1 MNEWITLAI
10 TWGIILLVGCVGHL
24 LIYRLLMTLVQ
35 RTHSE
40 IVRPFVLRAYRP
52 AQWLAVTIFIG
63 LSLPAFWPFSYEAVA
78 EQALSL
84 VMILLV
90 AMTVMRCLDALRD
103 ILLMRF
109 KMEDA
114 DNRRARMIH
123 TQLNLFRRVAFVLI
137 CAVALGMA
145 LMTFESVRNLGST
158 LLASAGIV
166 GVIVGVAAQRTLG
179 TFIAGLQIAVTQPI
193 RLDDVVIV
201 EGEWGRIEEIT
212 LTYVVIRIWDQ
223 RRLIVPIN
231 HFIEKPFQN
240 WTRISADLLGT
251 VYFYVD
257 YTVPTEPIRE
267 QLKTILEASPHWD
280 QRVCVLQVTNA
291 TERTVELRAL
301 MSARNSSAAWD
312 LRCEVRE
319 KLLAFIQQQYPEH
332 LPKVRA
338 ELKGGSVQGDAL
350 AGTQCPC
357 NTIATHRRSNM
368 CIQFSCP
375 HCSNRVQA
383 PDDSAGKMSVC
394 PQCKQGLVIPYKA
407 VEKVPKQ
414 QEPDILSTPKE
425 QRKIDPTVGEPG
437 MSESGESQEKSNGD
451 EK

>member
-1 MNEWITLAI
+1 MDQAWLTLAI
-10 TWGIILLVGCVGHL
+10 TWGTILTIGCVGHL
-24 LIYRLLMTLVQ
+24 LIYRLLLALAR

-40 IVRPFVLRAYRP
+40 LLIPLVRRAYRP
-52 AQWLAVTIFIG
+52 AQWLGITIFIS
-63 LSLPAFWPFSYEAVA
+63 LSLPALWPFAHEKVA
-78 EQALSL
+78 QKTVSL
-84 VMILLV
+84 VMIILV
-90 AMTVMRCLDALRD
+90 SMTVMRSLDALRD
-103 ILLMRF
+103 YLLMRF

-123 TQLNLFRRVAFVLI
+123 TQLNLFRRVAFVLV
-137 CAVALGMA
+137 CAVALGTA

-166 GVIVGVAAQRTLG
+166 GVIVGIAAQRTLG

-212 LTYVVIRIWDQ
+212 LTYVVVRIWDQ

-251 VYFYVD
+251 VYLYVD

-267 QLKTILEASPHWD
+267 QLKTLLEASPHWD
-280 QRVCVLQVTNA
+280 QRVCVLQVTHA

-312 LRCEVRE
+312 LRCEIRE
-319 KLLAFIQQQYPEH
+319 KLLVFIQERFPEH

-338 ELKGGSVQGDAL
+338 EL
-350 AGTQCPC
+350 
-357 NTIATHRRSNM
+357 
-368 CIQFSCP
+368 
-375 HCSNRVQA
+375 
-383 PDDSAGKMSVC
+383 
-394 PQCKQGLVIPYKA
+394 
-407 VEKVPKQ
+407 
-414 QEPDILSTPKE
+414 
-425 QRKIDPTVGEPG
+425 
-437 MSESGESQEKSNGD
+437 ESGFSQGEAKVDTNVPTAH
-451 EK
+451 